1 MGSRVGAIKPGAVHT
16 WLQALNVL
24 SGQPLLGLL
33 RKLRTH
39 RVPLALAPT
48 VCAGAIKMTIG
59 REAEGYGHIPESK
72 SCDPVRHFSAF
83 QPLDFRS
90 LSRITYGPRSVSGR
104 FRTFC
109 TAFCIIVRNS
119 SPRSLLVDDSC
130 LATVALIT
138 APPMTSPTRIY
149 TINESTI

>member
-1 MGSRVGAIKPGAVHT
+1 MGSGIGAIKPGPVHT
-16 WLQALNVL
+16 WLQALNLVNL
-24 SGQPLLGLL
+24 YWAFYESTE
-33 RKLRTH
+33 TH

-48 VCAGAIKMTIG
+48 VCAGAVNMTIG
-59 REAEGYGHIPESK
+59 LEAAGYGHIQESK

-83 QPLDFRS
+83 QPLDFKS